1 MAFCAKC
8 GAVLADGTT
17 YCEMCGQVVDYDRPV
32 ASTYLPPKP
41 ATKEESLRLCD
52 TLINKYAA
60 YEKLKEDIKDCEF
73 QVKKM
78 EVGPKA
84 PRYWFFRFYW
94 PSFIVAAAAC
104 FVSTFVFAVLIASA
118 DPDAIELAKV
128 PGYLSIPVVLV
139 IGIPIAKARQN
150 KANDRLAQNDMMAA
164 SKANQLRNQINEM
177 KKKQSELSNELQDYK
192 ELIPMNMRNKNS
204 IIRIKRAL
212 DLSQAQTIEEAVEI
226 VKNPRGM

>member
-1 MAFCAKC
+1 M
-8 GAVLADGTT
+8 
-17 YCEMCGQVVDYDRPV
+17 
-32 ASTYLPPKP
+32 
-41 ATKEESLRLCD
+41 
-52 TLINKYAA
+52 
-60 YEKLKEDIKDCEF
+60 
-73 QVKKM
+73 
-78 EVGPKA
+78 
-84 PRYWFFRFYW
+84 
-94 PSFIVAAAAC
+94 
-104 FVSTFVFAVLIASA
+104 IASA

-128 PGYLSIPVVLV
+128 PGYLSIPVVLL

-150 KANDRLAQNDMMAA
+150 KANDRLAQNDMMTA

-226 VKNPRGM
+226 VKNPRGI